1 MAAVWC
7 EGVIIKNMLKE
18 KKEASF
24 KEICSELG
32 ITDYDLD
39 TNSPFVQVWNLEDFL
54 KSLNLKNESDFDKFA
69 EAAAAKHI
77 MACATFDDA
86 LTNKRMLIIKLN
98 KEHPIGQVIST
109 FFSIRDNFG
118 CLNIRKRR

>member
-1 MAAVWC
+1 
-7 EGVIIKNMLKE
+7 MLKE
-18 KKEASF
+18 IEEASF

-54 KSLNLKNESDFDKFA
+54 KSLNLKSESDFHKFA
-69 EAAAAKHI
+69 EHAAAKHI

-86 LTNKRMLIIKLN
+86 ITNKRILIIKLN

-109 FFSIRDNFG
+109 FWQCRE
-118 CLNIRKRR
+118 

>member
-1 MAAVWC
+1 
-7 EGVIIKNMLKE
+7 MLKE
-18 KKEASF
+18 IEEASF

-39 TNSPFVQVWNLEDFL
+39 TNSPFVQIWKLEDFQ
-54 KSLNLKNESDFDKFA
+54 KSLNLKSESDFDKFA
-69 EAAAAKHI
+69 EYAVAKNI

-86 LTNKRMLIIKLN
+86 ITNKRILIIKLN

-109 FFSIRDNFG
+109 FWQCRE
-118 CLNIRKRR
+118 

>member
-1 MAAVWC
+1 M
-7 EGVIIKNMLKE
+7 IIKNMLKE

-39 TNSPFVQVWNLEDFL
+39 TNSPFVQVWKLEDFL
-54 KSLNLKNESDFDKFA
+54 KRNNLKSESDFDKFA
-69 EAAAAKHI
+69 EDAVAKKI

-86 LTNKRMLIIKLN
+86 ITNKRMLIIKLN

-109 FFSIRDNFG
+109 FWRVRDNFSDV
-118 CLNIRKRR
+118 